1 MVSSVSLGAL
11 IFPFAG
17 EVYRHLPFDS
27 PFEVTDFRLAGQGAG
42 NRWNSPGQRT
52 LYLAIDPAV
61 ALAEWARHLQASFDP
76 RTDPPLRR
84 RMYRLRIEL
93 AAVLDLR
100 DPRVWEALGGVVA
113 QSSDFLEVTTC
124 RALADFV
131 RRATTALAIFVPSI
145 AFLDRLDRGNLVVF
159 LEKVEDEKELVRD
172 ISDLGVIG
180 YNP

>member
-1 MVSSVSLGAL
+1 
-11 IFPFAG
+11 
-17 EVYRHLPFDS
+17 
-27 PFEVTDFRLAGQGAG
+27 
-42 NRWNSPGQRT
+42 
-52 LYLAIDPAV
+52 
-61 ALAEWARHLQASFDP
+61 
-76 RTDPPLRR
+76 
-84 RMYRLRIEL
+84 MYRLRIEL

-131 RRATTALAIFVPSI
+131 RRATTALAILVPSI